1 VQSAAERR
9 DMGIATASAT
19 FTRQIGGTLGTA
31 VFLSIL
37 FSLLPDKIAS
47 SLTAAQGTAEFRA
60 ALADPA
66 NAEFVASLKSGAAG
80 EGIMKDSSFLT
91 SLDPRLAKPFLQ
103 GFAESMDHVFLV
115 ASLVMAVG
123 AVITWMIPQIDLRRP
138 APGEAPVL
146 AE

>member
-1 VQSAAERR
+1 
-9 DMGIATASAT
+9 
-19 FTRQIGGTLGTA
+19 
-31 VFLSIL
+31 
-37 FSLLPDKIAS
+37 
-47 SLTAAQGTAEFRA
+47 
-60 ALADPA
+60 
-66 NAEFVASLKSGAAG
+66 
-80 EGIMKDSSFLT
+80 MKDSSFLT

-146 AE
+146 AERHPPR